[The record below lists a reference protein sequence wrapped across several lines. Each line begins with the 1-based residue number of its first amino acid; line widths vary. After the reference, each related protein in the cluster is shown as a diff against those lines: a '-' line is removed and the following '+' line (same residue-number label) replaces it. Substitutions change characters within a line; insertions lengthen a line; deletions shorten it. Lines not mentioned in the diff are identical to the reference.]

1 MEKCQKKENS
11 ISIQQPADFASC
23 LVICNKKKYRH
34 FCLEIF
40 WLFLFEFDIINFT
53 WLFLDMETECY
64 PCIPMHSASNQKRMN
79 HSTVTMIKP
88 EPLSED
94 VNVVVDEP
102 EFSSSSH
109 RNSSRKTRNRR
120 SLIAANNNS
129 QQQHRI
135 HQHTIRLS
143 RVRIFTF
150 VVLNDGTLETFVD
163 SFLPLENSF
172 RFLLILLHCKYEE
185 FARIQKN
192 F

>member
-1 MEKCQKKENS
+1 
-11 ISIQQPADFASC
+11 
-23 LVICNKKKYRH
+23 
-34 FCLEIF
+34 
-40 WLFLFEFDIINFT
+40 
-53 WLFLDMETECY
+53 METECY

-150 VVLNDGTLETFVD
+150 VILNDSTFKTFVD

-172 RFLLILLHCKYEE
+172 RFLLILLHCKHEE

>member
-1 MEKCQKKENS
+1 MENVRKKRTQYQYSN
-11 ISIQQPADFASC
+11 QQILQAVSSY
-23 LVICNKKKYRH
+23 VIKKYRH

-53 WLFLDMETECY
+53 WSFLDMETECY

-150 VVLNDGTLETFVD
+150 VVLNDGTF
-163 SFLPLENSF
+163 
-172 RFLLILLHCKYEE
+172 
-185 FARIQKN
+185 
-192 F
+192 